1 MRWDPYGT
9 DDHQQHKGGRR
20 CSWGMEAA
28 DRNREGEV
36 ISVEHT
42 GKIYV
47 VGIGPGDRAMMTG
60 KAQEAL
66 ELSDVIVGYK
76 AYIELVRADYPDK
89 EFYENGMRGEIE
101 RCEKCV
107 EFAREGK
114 NAALICSGD
123 AGVYGMASPLLE
135 IAEREGFTD
144 VEVIPGVTAA
154 LSGAALLGAP
164 LSHDFCVIGLS
175 DLMTPWELIEKRLR
189 CAAEGDF
196 CIALYN
202 PASRKRADYL
212 QKACGI
218 LARTLPEDTPCG
230 YVRNIGRDG
239 CETIVCSLKEL
250 SQVNVDMFVT
260 VFIGNSRTRAVDGKL
275 ITPRGYRI

>member
-1 MRWDPYGT
+1 MSDEITGT
-9 DDHQQHKGGRR
+9 LDEPQGREARPQKTSMTRRQLMLGIGGIAALAGLGCLKFTPAQALVRPP
-20 CSWGMEAA
+20 GGQDEAA
-28 DRNREGEV
+28 LIANCV
-36 ISVEHT
+36 
-42 GKIYV
+42 
-47 VGIGPGDRAMMTG
+47 
-60 KAQEAL
+60 
-66 ELSDVIVGYK
+66 
-76 AYIELVRADYPDK
+76 
-89 EFYENGMRGEIE
+89 

-114 NAALICSGD
+114 TAALICSGD

-164 LSHDFCVIGLS
+164 LSHDFCVISLS

-196 CIALYN
+196 CIAIYN